1 VALVGEKGEVG
12 EVLQGS
18 VVLGKVNTRL
28 GVGRRGLAPGRSSR
42 PRKAIG
48 DRGAKSELARGGVEV
63 EGMLLLRTTAA

>member
-28 GVGRRGLAPGRSSR
+28 GVGRRGLAPKRSSR

-48 DRGAKSELARGGVEV
+48 DRGVKSELARGGVEV

>member
-18 VVLGKVNTRL
+18 VVLGKVKTRP
-28 GVGRRGLAPGRSSR
+28 GVGRRGLASGRSSR

-48 DRGAKSELARGGVEV
+48 GRGVEQRPGAV
-63 EGMLLLRTTAA
+63 RS